1 MSNEKDFVVEVSF
14 EFQFLIGKVQ
24 QNIMEKKK
32 ATRIIK
38 FQFLIGKVQR
48 YFYMTFQD
56 EAKDLFQ
63 FLIGKVQRNST

>member
-1 MSNEKDFVVEVSF
+1 MSFNYLNLKTGET
-14 EFQFLIGKVQ
+14 FQFLIGKVQ

-63 FLIGKVQRNST
+63 FLIGKVQRKAK

>member
-14 EFQFLIGKVQ
+14 E
-24 QNIMEKKK
+24 
-32 ATRIIK
+32 

-63 FLIGKVQRNST
+63 FLRGKVQRNST